1 MSGTPNAERLRIVLV
16 GMRNAG
22 KSSLMNRLFDREVS
36 IISDTPGT
44 TTDPVTRAM
53 ELGPLGPVMLTDTAG
68 LDDEGELGGRRIDQ
82 SLKRAAAADAILFVT
97 PAHRA
102 PASEER
108 ELLKKLRG
116 RAAENGQAGET
127 EVPVRFVVTYGDR
140 GMDREKMA
148 WLQEENSPVRASD
161 ARVSAD
167 EDSTSG
173 DSNARVSTGKVSVPE
188 VSAAVVDNITG
199 EGISELLTGLH
210 SLRDTVKRE
219 ISPLEGIVSPG
230 DVVLLVT
237 PIDSAAPKGRLIL
250 PQVET
255 LRDALDRDCAA
266 MVAKENELRSF
277 YDRLAVRPKLVIT
290 DSQAFHQV
298 AASIPKDQALTSFSI
313 LFARKKGDLSQL
325 IRGVQHLQ
333 SVPPGG
339 RVLVM
344 ESCSHH
350 RQEDDIGTVK
360 IPRLFRRHLQADVEF
375 GFARSLPPEEE
386 LTGYDLIIHCAA
398 CMNTRRFIMN
408 RLAFFDRLN
417 IPVTNYGLFLGW
429 VNGLLPRALEPFTL
443 EHFA

>member
-16 GMRNAG
+16 GIRNAG

-68 LDDEGELGGRRIDQ
+68 LDDEGELGVRRIDQ
-82 SLKRAAAADAILFVT
+82 SLKRTAAADAILFVT
-97 PAHRA
+97 PAHKA

-108 ELLKKLRG
+108 ELMKKLRG
-116 RAAENGQAGET
+116 RAAEKGNDGES

-140 GMDREKMA
+140 RMDREKMA
-148 WLQEENSPVRASD
+148 WLQEVNSPVRASSVRDSAEAD
-161 ARVSAD
+161 AAAGVSPLAVSA
-167 EDSTSG
+167 EEGST
-173 DSNARVSTGKVSVPE
+173 
-188 VSAAVVDNITG
+188 AVVDNMTG
-199 EGISELLTGLH
+199 EGISELLEGLH

-266 MVAKENELRSF
+266 MVAKEHELRSF

-298 AASIPKDQALTSFSI
+298 AASIPTDQALTSFSI

-325 IRGVQHLQ
+325 IRGIQHLQ

-386 LTGYDLIIHCAA
+386 LMGYDLIIHCAA

-429 VNGLLPRALEPFTL
+429 VNGLLPRALEPFSLFTG
-443 EHFA
+443 